1 MAQEKGIGESWE
13 EIVKAY
19 AKAERELGIK
29 VYCVLCICKK
39 VNGKKSCITP
49 LRPTPRNLTAA
60 TVGYKLAHG

>member
-39 VNGKKSCITP
+39 VNGKK
-49 LRPTPRNLTAA
+49 LYY
-60 TVGYKLAHG
+60 TVTTYPAKSYSGDGGL

>member
-39 VNGKKSCITP
+39 VNGKKVVLHRYRSEEHTF
-49 LRPTPRNLTAA
+49 
-60 TVGYKLAHG
+60 

>member
-19 AKAERELGIK
+19 AKAERGIRHK
-29 VYCVLCICKK
+29 SVLCTLYLQE
-39 VNGKKSCITP
+39 GKRQKSCITP

>member
-39 VNGKKSCITP
+39 VNGKKVVLHRTYPAKSYSGDGG
-49 LRPTPRNLTAA
+49 L
-60 TVGYKLAHG
+60 